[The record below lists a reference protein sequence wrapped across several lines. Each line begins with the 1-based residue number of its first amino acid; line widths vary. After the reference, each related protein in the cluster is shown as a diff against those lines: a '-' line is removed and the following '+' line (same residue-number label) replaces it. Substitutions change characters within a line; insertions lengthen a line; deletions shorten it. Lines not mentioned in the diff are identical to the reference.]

1 MVTAPRRPAIVA
13 GKSAKG
19 VVDDIRL
26 STIGACLL
34 LDRSTN
40 DTSGRFILRWHDE
53 HADFPQCGDD
63 ECMHSIDRSLQ
74 DEQRSRQQDLLKK
87 TQHFKYLS
95 HDFFFKK
102 SLPYTRLI
110 IRP

>member
-1 MVTAPRRPAIVA
+1 MTS
-13 GKSAKG
+13 GYQ
-19 VVDDIRL
+19 L
-26 STIGACLL
+26 GACLL

-102 SLPYTRLI
+102 IFAIHAVDYSSLRGLKSDYIIEIKDRLS
-110 IRP
+110 